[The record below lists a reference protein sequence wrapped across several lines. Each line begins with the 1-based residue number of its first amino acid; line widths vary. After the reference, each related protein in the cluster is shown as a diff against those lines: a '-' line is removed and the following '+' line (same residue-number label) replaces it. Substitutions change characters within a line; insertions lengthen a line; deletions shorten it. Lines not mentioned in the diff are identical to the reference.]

1 MNIISKDKIANNKG
15 GGIMESR
22 YYKDDLK
29 NMILDM
35 AHKELE
41 NYVSQ
46 KGAQKYFEGNID
58 KVINDYIKKIS
69 KESNI
74 NKTYLKVLKNGAYQE
89 NVVSVAKILRSQE
102 LFKSKGELM
111 KFANYL
117 GVKVNKKNSYSQ
129 ILKKVSKHIYTNR
142 GSYSK
147 KYVFYKRN
155 SQEYVLEPEK
165 IKKDLIESYKSK
177 TREDMKSIAKLLDIK
192 TIEEDS
198 AEDIRKKVINYI
210 IKEKVVK
217 KNH

>member
-1 MNIISKDKIANNKG
+1 
-15 GGIMESR
+15 
-22 YYKDDLK
+22 
-29 NMILDM
+29 MILDM

-69 KESNI
+69 KDSNV
-74 NKTYLKVLKNGAYQE
+74 NKTYLKVLKKGAYQE
-89 NVVSVAKILRSQE
+89 NMVSVAKILRSQE
-102 LFKSKGELM
+102 LFKSKGELI

-192 TIEEDS
+192 IIEEDS

>member
-1 MNIISKDKIANNKG
+1 
-15 GGIMESR
+15 MESR

-29 NMILDM
+29 DMILDM

-58 KVINDYIKKIS
+58 KVINDYVKKIS
-69 KESNI
+69 KDSNI
-74 NKTYLKVLKNGAYQE
+74 QKTYLKVLKHGAYQE
-89 NVVSVAKILRSQE
+89 NMVSVAKIIRDQG
-102 LFKSKGELM
+102 LFKSKEELI
-111 KFANYL
+111 KFAGYL
-117 GVKVNKKNSYSQ
+117 GVSVNHKSSYNQ
-129 ILKKVSKHIYTNR
+129 ILKKISKHIYSNR

-147 KYVFYKRN
+147 KYVFYRRN

-177 TREDMKSIAKLLDIK
+177 TREDMKSIAKLLNIK
-192 TIEEDS
+192 IVEEDS

-210 IKEKVVK
+210 IKEKVAK

>member
-1 MNIISKDKIANNKG
+1 
-15 GGIMESR
+15 MESR

-29 NMILDM
+29 DMILDM

-58 KVINDYIKKIS
+58 KVISDYIKKVS
-69 KESNI
+69 KGSNI
-74 NKTYLKVLKNGAYQE
+74 QKTYLKVLKQGAYQE
-89 NVVSVAKILRSQE
+89 NMVSVAKIIRNQE
-102 LFKSKGELM
+102 LFKSKGELI

-117 GVKVNKKNSYSQ
+117 GVSVNKKNSYNQ
-129 ILKKVSKHIYTNR
+129 ILKKVSKHIYGNR

-177 TREDMKSIAKLLDIK
+177 TRGDMKSIAKLLNIK
-192 TIEEDS
+192 IVEEDS

-210 IKEKVVK
+210 IKEKVAK
-217 KNH
+217 KSH

>member
-1 MNIISKDKIANNKG
+1 M
-15 GGIMESR
+15 
-22 YYKDDLK
+22 L
-29 NMILDM
+29 
-35 AHKELE
+35 
-41 NYVSQ
+41 
-46 KGAQKYFEGNID
+46 F
-58 KVINDYIKKIS
+58 
-69 KESNI
+69 
-74 NKTYLKVLKNGAYQE
+74 
-89 NVVSVAKILRSQE
+89 RSA
-102 LFKSKGELM
+102 L
-111 KFANYL
+111 A
-117 GVKVNKKNSYSQ
+117 
-129 ILKKVSKHIYTNR
+129 HIYTNR

-192 TIEEDS
+192 IIEEDS

>member
-1 MNIISKDKIANNKG
+1 
-15 GGIMESR
+15 MESR
-22 YYKDDLK
+22 GYKDDLK

-89 NVVSVAKILRSQE
+89 NVVSVAKIIRSQE
-102 LFKSKGELM
+102 LFKSKGELI

-217 KNH
+217 KKH

>member
-1 MNIISKDKIANNKG
+1 
-15 GGIMESR
+15 MESR

-29 NMILDM
+29 DMILDM

-69 KESNI
+69 KDSNV
-74 NKTYLKVLKNGAYQE
+74 NKTYLKVLKKGAYQE
-89 NVVSVAKILRSQE
+89 NMVSVAKILRSQE
-102 LFKSKGELM
+102 LFKSKGELI

-129 ILKKVSKHIYTNR
+129 ILKKVSKHIYSNR

-192 TIEEDS
+192 IIEEDS

>member
-1 MNIISKDKIANNKG
+1 
-15 GGIMESR
+15 MESR

-29 NMILDM
+29 DMILDM

-89 NVVSVAKILRSQE
+89 NMVSVAKILRSQE
-102 LFKSKGELM
+102 LFKSKGELI

-165 IKKDLIESYKSK
+165 IKKNLIESYKSK

>member
-1 MNIISKDKIANNKG
+1 
-15 GGIMESR
+15 MESR

-29 NMILDM
+29 DMILDM

-69 KESNI
+69 KDSNV
-74 NKTYLKVLKNGAYQE
+74 NKTYLKVLKKGAYQE
-89 NVVSVAKILRSQE
+89 NMVSVAKILRSQE
-102 LFKSKGELM
+102 LFKSKGELI

-142 GSYSK
+142 DSYSK

-192 TIEEDS
+192 IIEEDS

>member
-1 MNIISKDKIANNKG
+1 
-15 GGIMESR
+15 MESR

-29 NMILDM
+29 DMILDM

-69 KESNI
+69 KDSNV
-74 NKTYLKVLKNGAYQE
+74 NKTYLKVLKKGAYQE
-89 NVVSVAKILRSQE
+89 NMVSVAKILRSQE
-102 LFKSKGELM
+102 LFKSKGELI

-192 TIEEDS
+192 IIEEDS

>member
-1 MNIISKDKIANNKG
+1 
-15 GGIMESR
+15 MESR

-29 NMILDM
+29 KMILDM

-58 KVINDYIKKIS
+58 KIINNYIKKIS
-69 KESNI
+69 KESSVNR
-74 NKTYLKVLKNGAYQE
+74 TYLKVLKYGAYQE
-89 NVVSVAKILRSQE
+89 NVVSVGKIIRSQE
-102 LFKSKGELM
+102 MFKSKGELI

-117 GVKVNKKNSYSQ
+117 GVRVNSKHSYNQ
-129 ILKKVSKHIYTNR
+129 ILKTVSRYIYDNR
-142 GSYSK
+142 KSYSK
-147 KYVFYKRN
+147 KYVLYSRN
-155 SQEYVLEPEK
+155 SQEYVIEPDK
-165 IKKDLIESYKSK
+165 IKGDLIESYKSK
-177 TREDMKSIAKLLDIK
+177 TRGDMQSIAKLLDIDV
-192 TIEEDS
+192 IDEDS

>member
-1 MNIISKDKIANNKG
+1 
-15 GGIMESR
+15 MESR

-29 NMILDM
+29 DMILDM

-69 KESNI
+69 KDSNV
-74 NKTYLKVLKNGAYQE
+74 NKTYLKVLKKGAYQE
-89 NVVSVAKILRSQE
+89 NMVSVAKILRSQE
-102 LFKSKGELM
+102 LFKSKGELI

-117 GVKVNKKNSYSQ
+117 GVKGNKKNSYSQ

-192 TIEEDS
+192 IIEEDS

>member
-1 MNIISKDKIANNKG
+1 
-15 GGIMESR
+15 MESR
-22 YYKDDLK
+22 YYKEDLK
-29 NMILDM
+29 DMILDM

-58 KVINDYIKKIS
+58 KVINNYIKKVS
-69 KESNI
+69 KDSNI
-74 NKTYLKVLKNGAYQE
+74 QKTYLKVLKNGAYQE
-89 NVVSVAKILRSQE
+89 NMVSVAKIIRNQE
-102 LFKSKGELM
+102 LFKSKGELI

-117 GVKVNKKNSYSQ
+117 GVSVNKKNSYNQ
-129 ILKKVSKHIYTNR
+129 ILKKVSKHIYGNR

-155 SQEYVLEPEK
+155 SHEYVLEPEK

-177 TREDMKSIAKLLDIK
+177 TREDMKSIAKLLNIK
-192 TIEEDS
+192 IVEEDS

-210 IKEKVVK
+210 IKEKVAK
-217 KNH
+217 KSH

>member
-1 MNIISKDKIANNKG
+1 
-15 GGIMESR
+15 MESR

-89 NVVSVAKILRSQE
+89 NMVSVAKILRSQE
-102 LFKSKGELM
+102 LFKSKGELI

>member
-1 MNIISKDKIANNKG
+1 
-15 GGIMESR
+15 MESR

-29 NMILDM
+29 DMILDM

-58 KVINDYIKKIS
+58 KVINDYVKKIS
-69 KESNI
+69 KDSNI
-74 NKTYLKVLKNGAYQE
+74 QKTYLKVLKHGAYQE
-89 NVVSVAKILRSQE
+89 NMVSVAKVIRNQG
-102 LFKSKGELM
+102 LFKSKEELI
-111 KFANYL
+111 KFADYL
-117 GVKVNKKNSYSQ
+117 GVSVNHKSSYNQ
-129 ILKKVSKHIYTNR
+129 ILKKVSKHIYSNR

-177 TREDMKSIAKLLDIK
+177 TREDMKSIAKLLNIK
-192 TIEEDS
+192 IVEEDS

-210 IKEKVVK
+210 IKEKVAK

>member
-1 MNIISKDKIANNKG
+1 
-15 GGIMESR
+15 MESR

-29 NMILDM
+29 DMILDM

-69 KESNI
+69 KDSNV
-74 NKTYLKVLKNGAYQE
+74 NKTYLKVLKKGAYQE
-89 NVVSVAKILRSQE
+89 NMVSVAKILRNQE
-102 LFKSKGELM
+102 LFKSKGELI

-192 TIEEDS
+192 IIEEDS

>member
-1 MNIISKDKIANNKG
+1 
-15 GGIMESR
+15 MESR

-35 AHKELE
+35 AQKELG

-58 KVINDYIKKIS
+58 KVINNYIKKIN
-69 KESNI
+69 KESSI
-74 NKTYLKVLKNGAYQE
+74 KKIYLKVLKNGAYQE
-89 NVVSVAKILRSQE
+89 NMVSIAKIIRSQE
-102 LFKSKGELM
+102 LLKSKGELM
-111 KFANYL
+111 KFASYL
-117 GVKVNKKNSYSQ
+117 GIKVNKKNSYGQ
-129 ILKKVSKHIYTNR
+129 ILKKVSKHIYINR
-142 GSYSK
+142 DSYSK

-192 TIEEDS
+192 IIEEDS
-198 AEDIRKKVINYI
+198 AEDIRKKIINYI